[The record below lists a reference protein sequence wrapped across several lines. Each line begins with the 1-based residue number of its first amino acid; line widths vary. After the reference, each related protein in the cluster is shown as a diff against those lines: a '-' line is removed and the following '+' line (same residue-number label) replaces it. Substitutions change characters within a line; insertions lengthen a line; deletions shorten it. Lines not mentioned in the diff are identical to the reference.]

1 MKKRMVKHQ
10 GSSGFILRA
19 SYILALIVFATSC
32 YGFYVDQARENLRTD
47 AIRNVSDSFASFHT
61 RLLEFSKTAQ
71 RVAEKHQNASAQN
84 YSDSMYLGMKLKDRK
99 AFLAE
104 LPTDPEI
111 LSSKTALMFYRNQ
124 ANKDYDKFLDAWRA
138 SGAELSAYLF
148 QNARLVTIEDPFKHV
163 NDLLDP
169 AKIESARSEKDMFW
183 VARQTTENFENLIVP
198 TYQHI
203 DNQLRVLLTE
213 RAARQGERLE
223 KFLLIAIAVIGAI
236 ALFVFIPVD
245 IFMQRLLSKLRVE
258 QQRSAK
264 AVERARNADRA
275 KSEFLANMSHEIR
288 TPMNGVMGMA
298 ELLAKTD
305 LDSRQ
310 RTFTEIIVKSGASLL
325 TIINDILDF
334 SKIDA
339 GQLTLDPAPFRL
351 AEAIE
356 DVATLI
362 SSRVAEKDLELIVR
376 VDPAMPEML
385 VGDVGRI
392 RQIFGNILGN
402 AVKFTDNGH
411 IFVNVTVVGDDTHFR
426 NIDAESNLVFKIEVE
441 DTGIGI
447 PAEKSKA
454 IFEKFSQV
462 DGSATRKHE
471 GSGLGL
477 SIAASL
483 VKMMDGTISVRSV
496 PNQGSTFTVMMA
508 LPIEKSAIKPKSVPQ
523 DLSGS
528 HILVVDDNEVNRSI
542 LLEQMAA
549 WRFDSASAS
558 DGDEALAILKAASQN
573 GVRVDCVIL
582 DYHMPEMN
590 GGQVVAEIRRDPM
603 LADLPIIM
611 LTSVDQTEEGR
622 TFSSLGIQAHLLKPA
637 RSSLLLETI
646 IDVLTEFKARADSS
660 DEASIGIM
668 FAQQIGRSISVEP
681 EDIVPEDKFLS
692 YDIGNTMKQD
702 TISRDFEVVG
712 QDRPSLD
719 NLLNFE
725 VETVVEA
732 TMPVPSDETIDVLV
746 CEDNEV
752 NQIVFRQ
759 ILEEAGFSFHV
770 AKDGEEGL
778 AAYKNKKPRLVLMD
792 VSMPNVNGLEAT
804 AAIRAYEAEMQIKSV
819 IIGVTAHAIK
829 GDREKCLKSGMD
841 DYLSKPVSPDVLYR
855 KISSY
860 LNEGQLALAN

>member
-1 MKKRMVKHQ
+1 
-10 GSSGFILRA
+10 
-19 SYILALIVFATSC
+19 
-32 YGFYVDQARENLRTD
+32 
-47 AIRNVSDSFASFHT
+47 
-61 RLLEFSKTAQ
+61 
-71 RVAEKHQNASAQN
+71 
-84 YSDSMYLGMKLKDRK
+84 MYLGMKLKDRK

-104 LPTDPEI
+104 LPTDPDI

-163 NDLLDP
+163 NDLLD
-169 AKIESARSEKDMFW
+169 ASKIESARSEKDMFW
-183 VARQTTENFENLIVP
+183 VARQTRENFENLIVP

-213 RAARQGERLE
+213 RATRQGERLE
-223 KFLLIAIAVIGAI
+223 KFLLIAIAVIAAI

-245 IFMQRLLSKLRVE
+245 MFMQRLLAKLRVE

-376 VDPAMPEML
+376 VDPAMPQML

-411 IFVNVTVVGDDTHFR
+411 IFVNVAVVEDDPHFR
-426 NIDAESNLVFKIEVE
+426 EIDEENHLVFKIEVE

-483 VKMMDGTISVRSV
+483 VKMMDGTISVQSV

-508 LPIEKSAIKPKSVPQ
+508 LPIEKSAIKPKSVPK

-542 LLEQMAA
+542 LLEQMDA

-558 DGDEALAILKAASQN
+558 DGDEALAILKVASQN

-590 GGQVVAEIRRDPM
+590 GGQVVAEIRKDPM

-660 DEASIGIM
+660 DEASKGIM
-668 FAQQIGRSISVEP
+668 FAQQIGKGISTRPQGDAP
-681 EDIVPEDKFLS
+681 ENIKPSEEDGGALS
-692 YDIGNTMKQD
+692 QD
-702 TISRDFEVVG
+702 TNSGGFDAEWSR
-712 QDRPSLD
+712 Q
-719 NLLNFE
+719 
-725 VETVVEA
+725 
-732 TMPVPSDETIDVLV
+732 
-746 CEDNEV
+746 
-752 NQIVFRQ
+752 
-759 ILEEAGFSFHV
+759 
-770 AKDGEEGL
+770 
-778 AAYKNKKPRLVLMD
+778 AA
-792 VSMPNVNGLEAT
+792 AW
-804 AAIRAYEAEMQIKSV
+804 
-819 IIGVTAHAIK
+819 
-829 GDREKCLKSGMD
+829 
-841 DYLSKPVSPDVLYR
+841 
-855 KISSY
+855 
-860 LNEGQLALAN
+860 